1 MKGIAPQNITAFLV
15 DFRANADRA
24 VSSMSSLFHFP
35 LEKKMRCEESS
46 SLQKED
52 SLCEYQPY
60 CSIEASMEGPILSL

>member
-1 MKGIAPQNITAFLV
+1 
-15 DFRANADRA
+15 
-24 VSSMSSLFHFP
+24 
-35 LEKKMRCEESS
+35 MRCEESS